1 VCSKTQKNAKRARR
15 SKAAQSALTQEHK
28 RESNNKQTDR
38 HEKMSTPSLR
48 QRSGKAGQQ
57 QGSSGAGD
65 DAKDQSAAAAAAA
78 AQHSTRAQPR
88 RRNGGGGGGVVSAPA
103 DGVLRNALVRYL
115 TTVALAALFWLAV
128 QHMFRSAG
136 QGLF

>member
-1 VCSKTQKNAKRARR
+1 
-15 SKAAQSALTQEHK
+15 
-28 RESNNKQTDR
+28 
-38 HEKMSTPSLR
+38 MSTPSLR

-65 DAKDQSAAAAAAA
+65 DAKDQSAAAAAA
-78 AQHSTRAQPR
+78 QHSTRAQPR
-88 RRNGGGGGGVVSAPA
+88 RRNGGGGGGGVVSAPA